1 MLTTNSRP
9 SEALGD
15 PAKQVCRLLGADT
28 HLPLTFLLSH
38 PAATVGSGPSLLPHT
53 KGSASS
59 VQRDDVPKKSWGGGS
74 SCDSCTEPCTPK
86 PWQAAPWAWLL
97 APAARASHP
106 RVSRSPPP
114 ATLFLPQPGKT
125 QLPRLLSLPSRPRA
139 SPPSSSC
146 GLQNCS
152 LIPDNCEAVVKGKQL
167 LIIHHTDGLTFK
179 NKKSGWCLDTGSPEP
194 ILNRP
199 PHSCV
204 ASGFKAGQP
213 VHPCLPHRRKIT
225 CCH

>member
-9 SEALGD
+9 SDALGD

-97 APAARASHP
+97 APAARVSHP
-106 RVSRSPPP
+106 RVSRSPPQP
-114 ATLFLPQPGKT
+114 PCFCHSQERLSCRVSFPFLLGPG
-125 QLPRLLSLPSRPRA
+125 PRLHHLPA
-139 SPPSSSC
+139 
-146 GLQNCS
+146 
-152 LIPDNCEAVVKGKQL
+152 
-167 LIIHHTDGLTFK
+167 
-179 NKKSGWCLDTGSPEP
+179 GS
-194 ILNRP
+194 
-199 PHSCV
+199 
-204 ASGFKAGQP
+204 
-213 VHPCLPHRRKIT
+213 KIAL
-225 CCH
+225 